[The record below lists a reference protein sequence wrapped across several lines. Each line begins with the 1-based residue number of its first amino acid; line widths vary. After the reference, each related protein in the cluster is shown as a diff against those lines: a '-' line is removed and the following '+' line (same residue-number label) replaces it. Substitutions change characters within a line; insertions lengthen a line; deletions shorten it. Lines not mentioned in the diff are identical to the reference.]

1 MDAIR
6 RLPLR
11 SSVIAAVGY
20 NPDTA
25 ELEVEFRSGD
35 VYRYFAVPASVHRSL
50 VEADSP
56 GAFFNRHISD
66 HYPTR
71 QQY

>member
-1 MDAIR
+1 MAGLR
-6 RLPLR
+6 RIPVR
-11 SSVIAAVGY
+11 STVIVSVGY
-20 NPDTA
+20 DTDTA
-25 ELEVEFRSGD
+25 MLEVEFRSGD
-35 VYRYFAVPASVHRSL
+35 VYRYFAVPPSVHRAL

-56 GAFFNRHISD
+56 GAYFNKHVSD